1 MLKRILLL
9 LNIKP
14 SEANLVKDLFFV
26 QFALGVATAFLYTA
40 SLTLFL
46 SAFSI
51 NNLPKVFIVSAM
63 LILMFNKA
71 YAYFEKKYEAS
82 GLLQLVVVFSM
93 VSTVIFWVF
102 LKLYSH
108 HWLIL
113 LLAAWNALVYMLI
126 GYAFW
131 GMSALLFNVR
141 ESKRVFSIVGSGDIP
156 AKMLGYLFVSVL
168 VHFTDIINLLWI
180 PVASLF
186 CCYFLIKKL
195 QKRVHLHGHAAH
207 ATPLNEHTTDQGSV
221 GRMIVRMFHSKLVLL
236 ISLVSLIAYIIFLFV
251 DFTFLSEIKVKY
263 HHQEELASFIAV
275 FFAGG
280 RVFAILIKVLLSSRM
295 ISRIGLLNSLMIT
308 PLLLLVING
317 IVIFSN
323 GPADAHLYIFGCM
336 VLLIEVLR
344 SSVQEPV
351 FFILF
356 QPLKP
361 HDRLRGHLI
370 AKGYTFPVALL
381 AVGIFLLFYLQN
393 NPDISIVF
401 LSKAM
406 FTFLILWIGVVFL
419 IRHQYIDTLIASL
432 KRGIFTGS
440 ELFLNDEEVFT
451 LLIKKAESSKPQE
464 VINALNLLERS
475 RYTGIFSILL
485 TQLQHNPSEQVREY
499 VLDRVISNQMTSALP
514 ILHKQLKQPEMVT
527 PSLFK
532 ALFCLEST
540 DLQGWKERLA
550 GLTPVQKRAALIG
563 LSSRKEEKILDL
575 LNSELEKLCNSSD
588 PEEVKIALDVMQHSQ
603 GIKYTELLKKLLTH
617 PAPGVARKA
626 IETCGKVK
634 DFSLFDDIFNLS
646 VPGNFYFSMEKALSD
661 YGDIV
666 FGENFIPSK
675 TFSER
680 TLYHIIKA
688 AARVKGPR
696 SDEFLFSLFH
706 REINRQDAIIDALWK
721 KKADINVHR
730 HAIEEWLRVRLH
742 HMKNKVDTYFNINL
756 HQPAHLL
763 SDALV
768 SELRENMETVLKAC
782 ALLYNRE
789 QIDQFLNVYKLEN
802 TTRVANAIELL
813 EMTIPKKHF
822 AGILYFIELSIDLQH
837 NQLMALPKKE
847 TELHHLILEVVTNKK
862 AGFNAW
868 SRSVALYLLP
878 KLLNR
883 EAALVI
889 ASNPVAKEEQLVQE
903 TRNYVL
909 SILK

>member
-9 LNIKP
+9 LNIKS
-14 SEANLVKDLFFV
+14 SEANLVKDLFLV
-26 QFALGVATAFLYTA
+26 QFALGIATAFLYTA

-46 SAFSI
+46 TAFSI

-71 YAYFEKKYEAS
+71 YAFFEKKYDAAS
-82 GLLQLVVVFSM
+82 LLQLVVVFSM
-93 VSTVIFWVF
+93 VSTVVFWVI
-102 LKLYSH
+102 LKLFSH

-180 PVASLF
+180 PFASLF

-195 QKRVHLHGHAAH
+195 QNRLHLHGHAAH
-207 ATPLNEHTTDQGSV
+207 GASLNEHASDQGSI
-221 GRMIVRMFHSKLVLL
+221 GRMVVRMFHSKLVLL

-251 DFTFLSEIKVKY
+251 DFTFLAEIKLKY
-263 HHQEELASFIAV
+263 KHEEELASFIAV

-308 PLLLLVING
+308 PLLLLVINC

-323 GPADAHLYIFGCM
+323 GPVESHLYIFGCM

-381 AVGIFLLFYLQN
+381 SVGFFLLFYLQN

-406 FTFLILWIGVVFL
+406 LSFLILWILVVFL

-440 ELFLNDEEVFT
+440 ELFLNDDEVFT
-451 LLIKKAESSKPQE
+451 LLVKKSDSKKPQE

-485 TQLQHNPSEQVREY
+485 SQLQHNPSELVREY
-499 VLDRVISNQMTSALP
+499 VLERVISNQMTSALP
-514 ILHKQLKQPEMVT
+514 ILHKQLRQPEKVT
-527 PSLFK
+527 PSLYK
-532 ALFCLEST
+532 ALFCLET
-540 DLQGWKERLA
+540 KNIQLWKERLA
-550 GLTPVQKRAALIG
+550 ELNPIQKRAALIG
-563 LSSRKEEKILDL
+563 LYSRKDEKTQEL
-575 LNSELEKLCNSSD
+575 LLSEIVKLCNSSNTD
-588 PEEVKIALDVMQHSQ
+588 EVMVALDVMQQ
-603 GIKYTELLKKLLTH
+603 APGIHYSELLKNLINH
-617 PAPGVARKA
+617 PTASVARKA
-626 IETCGKVK
+626 VETCGKVK
-634 DFSLFDDIFNLS
+634 DFSLFEDIFILS
-646 VPGNFYFSMEKALSD
+646 VNNRFYFSLEKALAD
-661 YGDIV
+661 YGDTI

-675 TFSER
+675 TFSDK
-680 TLYHIIKA
+680 TLYYIIKA
-688 AARVKGPR
+688 AGRIKGPH
-696 SDEFLFSLFH
+696 SDEYLFSLFH
-706 REINRQDAIIDALWK
+706 HDPNRQDAIIDAFWK
-721 KKADINVHR
+721 KKADINLHR
-730 HAIEEWLRVRLH
+730 HAFEEWLKVRLH
-742 HMKNKVDTYFNINL
+742 HMKNKVDIYFNLNIY
-756 HQPAHLL
+756 QPAQLL

-768 SELRENMETVLKAC
+768 SEIRENMETVLKAC

-802 TTRVANAIELL
+802 TTKVANAIELL
-813 EMTIPKKHF
+813 EMTIPKRHF
-822 AGILYFIELSIDLQH
+822 TGIIYFIELSIDLQH
-837 NQLMALPKKE
+837 NQLPALPKKE

-903 TRNYVL
+903 TRNYVM